1 MLDHLPLIDGQ
12 GAGCEVE
19 EGRWPPVA
27 GATSVAWGRPQNSGE
42 GNFLLF
48 PPLMA
53 LPLCPKGPSAFFP
66 FFFMTRSSEEPSFR
80 HNEVIL
86 SVGPAYS
93 FWKMSWSVQLIQ
105 LNPNSLF
112 KILPLIPSHLLTWL
126 KTHNKNIVWQ
136 LEWIQRKTVLVYVSI
151 FWWIPLFPTHSCRWE
166 RAGSD
171 LHVNEVNENSARL
184 ESFCAVPTKV
194 IPSSP
199 RSRFLLN
206 LTQISRESICES
218 SITLFK
224 AASHF
229 ILRLPWMRILWGG
242 RT

>member
-1 MLDHLPLIDGQ
+1 MHCIVIVFLLDHLPLIDGQ

-86 SVGPAYS
+86 SVGPP
-93 FWKMSWSVQLIQ
+93 I
-105 LNPNSLF
+105 
-112 KILPLIPSHLLTWL
+112 
-126 KTHNKNIVWQ
+126 
-136 LEWIQRKTVLVYVSI
+136 
-151 FWWIPLFPTHSCRWE
+151 
-166 RAGSD
+166 
-171 LHVNEVNENSARL
+171 
-184 ESFCAVPTKV
+184 
-194 IPSSP
+194 
-199 RSRFLLN
+199 
-206 LTQISRESICES
+206 
-218 SITLFK
+218 
-224 AASHF
+224 HF
-229 ILRLPWMRILWGG
+229 G
-242 RT
+242 R